1 MSEILRHQ
9 DMKGMLFS
17 SVIPVKDGCFQ
28 RQKKKKVCTL
38 LPHTEGPK
46 GQMVRL
52 VRMERN
58 PESAA
63 PELCPHPT
71 PRIFSEGWVVRRA
84 ATGPLGTTT

>member
-1 MSEILRHQ
+1 
-9 DMKGMLFS
+9 MKGMLFS

-28 RQKKKKVCTL
+28 RQKKKKKRCARSFLTL
-38 LPHTEGPK
+38 RPERSN
-46 GQMVRL
+46 GQARQAPRR
-52 VRMERN
+52 RMERN